1 MAQACN
7 NCMTRIV
14 DRQARSCCCSL
25 VVLEHGIRLRS
36 EGARYHVIARENS
49 LYIDCMLFHRT
60 VAKDCH
66 HGLGNEKPLEG
77 TQKALWALRGPSK
90 GFMKPFK
97 KLLGTPVLGGKRR
110 VSLGKRALRDSL
122 FGLCEK

>member
-1 MAQACN
+1 MFDTSRVA
-7 NCMTRIV
+7 
-14 DRQARSCCCSL
+14 SCCSL

-66 HGLGNEKPLEG
+66 HGLGNEKD
-77 TQKALWALRGPSK
+77 
-90 GFMKPFK
+90 
-97 KLLGTPVLGGKRR
+97 LLTVRHL
-110 VSLGKRALRDSL
+110 S
-122 FGLCEK
+122 